1 MDKAISRTF
10 QGRFTSLTKFNY
22 KDHVSQLKLCG
33 EIQIQTGFCMKF
45 VLVGLIFRWQSLHT

>member
-10 QGRFTSLTKFNY
+10 QGRFTPLTKFNY

-33 EIQIQTGFCMKF
+33 EIQIQTGMYEIRSCWSN
-45 VLVGLIFRWQSLHT
+45 I